1 LQKFIARQPIFNA
14 DRSIYGYEILFR
26 SSMAN
31 FFDGSNLDGA
41 AASTADNMF
50 LFGLERLTQ
59 GHRAFLNCTRDFLVR
74 DYPVLLPKDRVVI
87 EVLETVKVDAEV
99 LAACLRLK
107 KAGYLLALD
116 DFQDSPQLRELVAM
130 ADIIKV
136 DILATSRE
144 EQIRLARAHSK
155 SPIRLLA
162 EKVETYEDFQR
173 TLGWGYT
180 YFQGYFFS
188 RPEILTRHD
197 IPAYKLNYLRV
208 LQAVNQSPMNMQH
221 VSNRIKEEAS
231 LSYRLLRYLNSPAFF
246 LAVEVHSIPHALS
259 LLGERGVRRWVS
271 LVVVACMGEDKP
283 EELVMLPLM
292 RARFCELL
300 APPAGLAD
308 ASNDLFLLGLLS
320 AMDAIL
326 DMKMEDVLREVAIRD
341 EIRDALLGKQNPF
354 RQLYDVALHYELG
367 EWDNVEQAAALLKI
381 NVDAIPALFL
391 QAMDWARGV
400 LSGQQVNETA
410 AT

>member
-1 LQKFIARQPIFNA
+1 MQKFIARQPIFNA